1 MTAAEILRNE
11 DFLKLGIN
19 LQLNV
24 KNTESLILARKDN
37 KMVLAII
44 CDGVVTYHHFN
55 HLEIMTPHN
64 EPNFPA
70 GGVAAVM
77 EKWAESFITFIESGN
92 ASEKNSDRLLI
103 DFFRA
108 SFPDVPVL
116 VSNQS

>member
-92 ASEKNSDRLLI
+92 GAWKEPVSESYVDNRTSQHRRKTRI
-103 DFFRA
+103 DF
-108 SFPDVPVL
+108 S
-116 VSNQS
+116 